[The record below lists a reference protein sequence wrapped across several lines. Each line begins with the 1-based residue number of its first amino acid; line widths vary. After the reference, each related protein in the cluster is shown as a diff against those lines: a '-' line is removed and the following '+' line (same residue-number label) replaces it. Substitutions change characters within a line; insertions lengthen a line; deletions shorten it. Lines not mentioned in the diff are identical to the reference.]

1 GVARA
6 GWDTDTLREH
16 VRKALLESD
25 APLDEAAFARLAANL
40 RYLDGDYRDPAT
52 FAALRRE
59 LDAAG
64 ARRPLH
70 YLAIPP
76 ALFATV
82 VEGLGASGC
91 AEGARVVVEKPF
103 GRDLASAREL
113 NRAIHAVFDEEA
125 IFRIDHYL
133 GKEAVQNLLYFRF
146 ANAFL
151 EPLWN
156 RNYVDNVQVTMA
168 EAFGVQGRGNFYDD
182 VGAIRDVVQNHL
194 LQVVSLLAMD
204 APIGD
209 DAAAIQSEKLR
220 LFRAM
225 KPLDPR
231 HVVRGQFRGY
241 REEPGV
247 DEASNVE
254 TYVALKLEID
264 TWRWAGVPF
273 YIRAGK
279 RLPLTATEVV
289 VNFKEPPLP
298 IFDE

>member
-1 GVARA
+1 
-6 GWDTDTLREH
+6 
-16 VRKALLESD
+16 
-25 APLDEAAFARLAANL
+25 
-40 RYLDGDYRDPAT
+40 
-52 FAALRRE
+52 
-59 LDAAG
+59 DAAG

-113 NRAIHAVFDEEA
+113 NRASHAVFDEEA

-168 EAFGVQGRGNFYDD
+168 EAFGVQGRGSFYDD

-194 LQVVSLLAMD
+194 LPVVSLLAMD
-204 APIGD
+204 API
-209 DAAAIQSEKLR
+209 DAGGAAGQAEKR
-220 LFRAM
+220 RVFGAM
-225 KPLDPR
+225 RPR
-231 HVVRGQFRGY
+231 VPRQVVRGQFRGY
-241 REEPGV
+241 RDEPGV
-247 DEASNVE
+247 AGGSNVE
-254 TYVALKLEID
+254 TYVALKLGID

-279 RLPLTATEVV
+279 RLPITATEVV
-289 VNFKEPPLP
+289 VNFKQPPLA
-298 IFDE
+298 IFDEDQRAHGGAPSANYVRLRLGPEVDRKSTRLNS